1 MANNILAIIGGSGL
15 YDVEESAQTD
25 IVDSGQVELD
35 IAAKFTAKKN
45 FQELKYD

>member
-1 MANNILAIIGGSGL
+1 MRL